1 MLRVTAPE
9 PLLIVLCLS
18 TSFALVWIALCI
30 NEATISIKFHVRNA
44 IAVGHITFGGDSE
57 GTSKMG
63 GTFFEEI

>member
-1 MLRVTAPE
+1 MSRSKVRE
-9 PLLIVLCLS
+9 MQINQQDIQGSCFS
-18 TSFALVWIALCI
+18 YLCI

>member
-1 MLRVTAPE
+1 MSRSKVRKMQ
-9 PLLIVLCLS
+9 INQQDIQGSCFS
-18 TSFALVWIALCI
+18 YLCI
-30 NEATISIKFHVRNA
+30 NEAIISIKFHVRNA